1 MRHFVFQN
9 DAQFS
14 TTTKYNNFILET
26 THITT
31 FRNNKPLNKSTLAA
45 SIAVEDYVNS
55 SMKSQ
60 LPAAEFSVEENEMD
74 NGGFGTVHRGKKTSD
89 GSLIAVK
96 FSRDGNSMYP
106 QAEYAALKEL
116 AQLNHAH
123 IVKVARHFSPDF
135 SAMNFSTINS

>member
-1 MRHFVFQN
+1 M
-9 DAQFS
+9 
-14 TTTKYNNFILET
+14 TTN
-26 THITT
+26 ITT

-96 FSRDGNSMYP
+96 FSRDGHSMYP

-123 IVKVARHFSPDF
+123 IVKVARHFSLEF
-135 SAMNFSTINS
+135 STMNSSLINSKTMNFLTMHFPSMNSGIYRLEV